1 MTWPRVDITNSPCM
15 LYDVSTKLNGPLPIW
30 GISVDELIDKD
41 LFSLTLI
48 SYRINVIKLK
58 GKYRRDLG

>member
-1 MTWPRVDITNSPCM
+1 MTWPRVDITNSPSM
-15 LYDVSTKLNGPLPIW
+15 LYDVSTKLNGPLPIL
-30 GISVDELIDKD
+30 GISVDEQIDKD

-58 GKYRRDLG
+58 GKNRRDLG